1 MLAFIFIHFLEPENT
16 MTLLRQPPEATGIV
30 PWWVEGSQK
39 NSCSSPKWMQ
49 ASQPLLGLRCPKI
62 SVIAHVQ

>member
-1 MLAFIFIHFLEPENT
+1 